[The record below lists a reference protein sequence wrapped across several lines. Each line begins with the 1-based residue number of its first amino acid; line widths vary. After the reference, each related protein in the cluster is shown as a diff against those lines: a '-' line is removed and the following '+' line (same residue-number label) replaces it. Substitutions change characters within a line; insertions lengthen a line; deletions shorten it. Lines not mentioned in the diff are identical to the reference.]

1 MRFDLP
7 TWIRHLRH
15 VGGPLPEAG
24 APLAAGDL
32 EAAVRAACLGGRSR
46 PDGPDAGAAA
56 GSGAGPGTAAPSDA
70 GDARDAP
77 DAQDAQDIATAPAE
91 LAPADG
97 ERALWWARADRGV
110 DVDAVLAAADPA
122 ARPPDVGPAASNGS
136 LLPRDRYRAIEVW
149 TDADLAAMH
158 ALWWLARDRGRA
170 DWAARLDEVR
180 AWHLAN
186 TQPDNATNRP
196 WAIHVFLLAGSP
208 EDEHYAQTLLHNA
221 LAMDAE
227 PTPLGRVL
235 LHDAANA
242 LELALA
248 RGPSRGPA
256 GT

>member
-15 VGGPLPEAG
+15 VAGPLPGPAT
-24 APLAAGDL
+24 PLSAGDL
-32 EAAVRAACLGGRSR
+32 EVAVRTSLLEAGPREHAGRA
-46 PDGPDAGAAA
+46 PAGVAGAA
-56 GSGAGPGTAAPSDA
+56 G
-70 GDARDAP
+70 
-77 DAQDAQDIATAPAE
+77 E
-91 LAPADG
+91 L
-97 ERALWWARADRGV
+97 ALWWARADPSV

-122 ARPPDVGPAASNGS
+122 ARPPDVGPAASDGS

-158 ALWWLARDRGRA
+158 ALWWLARDRGRP

-180 AWHLAN
+180 SWHLAN

-221 LAMDAE
+221 LAIDAE

-235 LHDAANA
+235 LHDAADA
-242 LELALA
+242 LERTLA
-248 RGPSRGPA
+248 GDDA
-256 GT
+256 GAAASGHDGA